1 MTRVAIVF
9 EENIF
14 DRKGAFLA
22 KLQRARHLR
31 EQEGMDV
38 DVWCI
43 QVSYGWLVR
52 KLLAKRTLDG
62 QSEAQVGRP
71 ETLTFDGVTYH
82 MLWLRYSILDHFLF
96 FKMKLRPVLYPRFL
110 KRVSSMFQGYDLMS
124 AHSFEGA
131 YLAREVQ
138 RRFGIPYCV
147 TWHGSDVHTKP
158 FKYPCIRELTAQFM
172 AGARMNFFVSK
183 ALLEKSEELGPG
195 KKQVL
200 YNGCSEAFVRYDDS
214 KRYELRK
221 KYQLNDAPVVGFVG
235 NLEKV
240 KNASLL
246 PSLFAGIQ
254 KYSTVNLDF
263 WVVGDGRE
271 KASIQAGM
279 QVPCRFFGNL
289 SPEQMPEVF
298 NCLDLLILPSLNE
311 GLPLVVLE
319 ALNCG
324 CRVVGSRVGGVP
336 EVLDEAHCV
345 PLGDDFVHRFAKSAA
360 ATLADSFSQSIPAE
374 MSWEVTARK
383 EAEVYRNYCGQV

>member
-1 MTRVAIVF
+1 MTRIAIVF

-52 KLLAKRTLDG
+52 KLLAKRSLDG
-62 QSEAQVGRP
+62 KSEARVGRP
-71 ETLTFDGVTYH
+71 EILTFDGVTYH

-96 FKMKLRPVLYPRFL
+96 FKLKLRPVLYPRFL
-110 KRVSSMFQGYDLMS
+110 KRVAPLFEGYDIVS

-131 YLAREVQ
+131 YLGREVQ
-138 RRFGIPYCV
+138 RRYGIPYCV
-147 TWHGSDVHTKP
+147 TWHGSDIHTKP
-158 FKYPCIRELTAQFM
+158 FKYPCIRELTAQLM

-183 ALLEKSEELGPG
+183 ALLEKSEEIGSG
-195 KKQVL
+195 TKQVL
-200 YNGCSEAFVRYDDS
+200 YNGCSQAFVRYDDA
-214 KRYELRK
+214 RRAELRK
-221 KYQLNDAPVVGFVG
+221 KYQLGDSPVVGFVG

-254 KYSTVNLDF
+254 KNSANNLDF

-271 KASIQAGM
+271 KAFVQADM

-289 SPEQMPEVF
+289 SPEQMPEIF

-311 GLPLVVLE
+311 GLPLVLLE
-319 ALNCG
+319 ALSCG
-324 CRVVGSRVGGVP
+324 CRAVGSRVGGVP
-336 EVLDEAHCV
+336 EVLDETHCV
-345 PLGDDFVHRFAKSAA
+345 PLGDGFADRFAKAA
-360 ATLADSFSQSIPAE
+360 AGALSESFSQTIPAE
-374 MSWEVTARK
+374 MNWEASARK
-383 EAEVYRNYCGQV
+383 EAEVYRHI